1 MSLSRTAK
9 QRPDHSGDLGKQD
22 LLFAVLLH
30 ILVFTIVMV
39 MAYWQGHREEEPLK
53 RIEVMMISAKD
64 LAALEQQARRKPKPV
79 KEVKAKE
86 KPKPKPEPEVKARDE
101 PKPEPVAKPKPKAD
115 VTPVAKLD
123 KPKPEAKPKQQA
135 KAAAKVDPD
144 FDPFAPVASTT
155 DRSESTLKAT
165 TSRPDIANIVGQ
177 QLSKNELERYIALMQ
192 ARVQDNWKV
201 PASADN
207 AKDPLVEMQLA
218 PTGEVVSVTI
228 LESSGNELLDASLI
242 RAIRAAA
249 PFELPRQQFEFFRVN
264 RIRFHPLK

>member
-9 QRPDHSGDLGKQD
+9 HQPDSSGDLGKQD

-30 ILVFTIVMV
+30 VLVFTIVMV
-39 MAYWQGHREEEPLK
+39 LAFLQGHRTQEPLK

-64 LAALEQQARRKPKPV
+64 LSKLEQQARRKPKPTKQV
-79 KEVKAKE
+79 NAKE
-86 KPKPKPEPEVKARDE
+86 KAKPKPV
-101 PKPEPVAKPKPKAD
+101 VKPKPKAK
-115 VTPVAKLD
+115 VKPVLKLAPAKS
-123 KPKPEAKPKQQA
+123 KPKPQPKQKT
-135 KAAAKVDPD
+135 KAAEKVDPD

-155 DRSESTLKAT
+155 DRSESTLKAS
-165 TSRPDIANIVGQ
+165 TSRPDIANIMGQ

-207 AKDPLVEMQLA
+207 ATDPLVEMELA
-218 PTGEVVSVTI
+218 PTGAVVKVTVV
-228 LESSGNELLDASLI
+228 ESSGNELLDASLI
-242 RAIRAAA
+242 RAIQAAS
-249 PFELPRQQFEFFRVN
+249 PFEVPRQQFEFFRNN

>member
-1 MSLSRTAK
+1 LSPSRTAK
-9 QRPDHSGDLGKQD
+9 CRPERSGDLDKQD

-30 ILVFTIVMV
+30 MLVFTIVIV

-86 KPKPKPEPEVKARDE
+86 KIKPKSEPVVKPKPITKVEPVLKLVENKPKPEP
-101 PKPEPVAKPKPKAD
+101 AKQK
-115 VTPVAKLD
+115 T
-123 KPKPEAKPKQQA
+123 
-135 KAAAKVDPD
+135 KAAEKVDPD

-192 ARVQDNWKV
+192 AKVLDNWKV

-218 PTGEVVSVTI
+218 PTGEVVSVKV

-242 RAIRAAA
+242 RAIHAAS
-249 PFELPRQQFEFFRVN
+249 PFEVPRKQFEFFRVN
-264 RIRFHPLK
+264 QIRFHPLK

>member
-9 QRPDHSGDLGKQD
+9 LRPGHSGDLGKQD

-30 ILVFTIVMV
+30 VLVFTIVMV
-39 MAYWQGHREEEPLK
+39 LAFWQGHRKQEPLK

-64 LAALEQQARRKPKPV
+64 LSKLEQQARRKPKPV

-86 KPKPKPEPEVKARDE
+86 KTKPKVEPQV
-101 PKPEPVAKPKPKAD
+101 KPKPK
-115 VTPVAKLD
+115 TKLEPVLKLAET
-123 KPKPEAKPKQQA
+123 KTKLKPEPKQKTKTA
-135 KAAAKVDPD
+135 EKVDPD

-155 DRSESTLKAT
+155 DRSESTLKAS
-165 TSRPDIANIVGQ
+165 TSRPDIANIMGQ

-201 PASADN
+201 PASAGN
-207 AKDPLVEMQLA
+207 ADDPLVEMELA

-242 RAIRAAA
+242 RAIQAAS
-249 PFELPRQQFEFFRVN
+249 PFEVPRQQFEFFRNN